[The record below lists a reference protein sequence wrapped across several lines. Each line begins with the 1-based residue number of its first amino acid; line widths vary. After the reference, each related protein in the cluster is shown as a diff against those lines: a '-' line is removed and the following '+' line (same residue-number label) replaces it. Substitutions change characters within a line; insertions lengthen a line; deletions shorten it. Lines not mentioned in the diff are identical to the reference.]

1 MMINGQ
7 NVSRACAKSIR
18 KIFKSSKSI
27 VLTVSRPDQESLTKL
42 LKTSPQAQKTSKL
55 SCLINL
61 FKKNKNCISIGL
73 VKEPKEMNKKVQ
85 QDETINYCYQ
95 IDTQSTEIHKI
106 ELSDCG
112 YYSIPTS
119 SKTSTISSVA
129 DLEYSNP
136 INFKTEIESFLS
148 QIQQAIDTYVRPC
161 MMLNVLA
168 IEESLV
174 LFQNIE
180 KLIPVTKFLDNIIN
194 STDNGSGWYSSL
206 KIVFDAFKVYLTG
219 ISNAINLLEELT
231 LSNKKFINFINVS
244 I

>member
-1 MMINGQ
+1 MINGQ

-27 VLTVSRPDQESLTKL
+27 MLIVSRPDQDSLVKL
-42 LKTSPQAQKTSKL
+42 LKTPPKSQKTNKFN
-55 SCLINL
+55 CLINL
-61 FKKNKNCISIGL
+61 FKKNINCINVGL
-73 VKEPKEMNKKVQ
+73 VKEPKEISKKNQV
-85 QDETINYCYQ
+85 DEAVKYCYQ
-95 IDTQSTEIHKI
+95 IDSLSTEIHKT

-136 INFKTEIESFLS
+136 VNFKTEIDNFLN
-148 QIQQAIDTYVRPC
+148 QIQLAIDTYVRPC
-161 MMLNVLA
+161 LMLNVLT

-180 KLIPVTKFLDNIIN
+180 KLIPITKFLDNIIN

-206 KIVFDAFKVYLTG
+206 KIVFDAFGVYLTG
-219 ISNAINLLEELT
+219 LSNAINLLQELT
-231 LSNKKFINFINVS
+231 LSNKKFISFIDVS